1 VTTVHQIKLRISNCY
16 LVAGES
22 LVLVDT
28 GSPGEAQKILKAVRR
43 LGYDPGNIS
52 LIVHTHG
59 HPDHCGSTR
68 ELVNIL
74 KIPTAIHSLDRHMA
88 IRGIGDRVTPIR
100 LMASIIKPFV
110 VVPYPPFEPDILIDH
125 FTDWHS
131 FGINARM
138 HHTPGHT
145 KGSVSI
151 QLDNQEAII
160 GDVVMGGYLGMI
172 LPGKPDFHYFVE
184 DFSAI
189 QYSIRY
195 LLKWQC
201 EKYHVGH
208 GGPLLHAA
216 MEKRFSDLIRAD
228 Q

>member
-1 VTTVHQIKLRISNCY
+1 MTHVHQIKLRISNCY

-28 GSPGEAQKILKAVRR
+28 GSPGEGQKILKAVRR

-68 ELVNIL
+68 ELANSL

-88 IRGIGDRVTPIR
+88 IRGVGDRVTPVR
-100 LMASIIKPFV
+100 WMASIIKPFV
-110 VVPYPPFEPDILIDH
+110 VVPFPPFEPDILIDQ

-131 FGINARM
+131 FGFNARM

-145 KGSVSI
+145 KGSVSVE
-151 QLDNQEAII
+151 LDNQEAII
-160 GDVVMGGYLGMI
+160 GDVVMGGYLGVF

-189 QYSIRY
+189 HHSIRY
-195 LLKWQC
+195 LLKLQC
-201 EKYHVGH
+201 TKYHVGH

-216 MEKRFSDLIRAD
+216 MEKRFSDLLRTD